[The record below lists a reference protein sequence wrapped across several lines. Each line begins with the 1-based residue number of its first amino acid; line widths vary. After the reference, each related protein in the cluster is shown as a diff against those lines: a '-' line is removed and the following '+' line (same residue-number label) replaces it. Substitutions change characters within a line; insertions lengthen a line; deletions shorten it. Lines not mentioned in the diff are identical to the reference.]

1 MSSVITDDGTVIITQ
16 VYPRGKGVGAIAEP
30 QLQHKESPIRKFL
43 RGEPKA
49 LGAVQIM
56 IGVFMFATGIVMSFD
71 HAVSVY
77 VGAPFWGG
85 ILFISS
91 GSVSVSAEKYQTRCL
106 VKAALV
112 LNILGSV
119 VAGFVFIAYCFGLL
133 LDTFHSRSELK
144 PGLNSI
150 MMILSLLEMIIT
162 ISTSGFAC
170 KELCSP
176 SQSHMLIVQHVT
188 SSQFKSQDSSD
199 NPYKALVD
207 VDETASVMTAPAE

>member
-16 VYPRGKGVGAIAEP
+16 VYPRGKGVGAITEP
-30 QLQHKESPIRKFL
+30 QSQHKESPIRKFL
-43 RGEPKA
+43 QGEPKA

-56 IGVFMFATGIVMSFD
+56 IGVFMITTGIVMSFD

-77 VGAPFWGG
+77 LGAPFWGG
-85 ILFISS
+85 VLFISS
-91 GSVSVSAEKYQTRCL
+91 GSVSVSAEKRQTRCL

-112 LNILGSV
+112 LNTLSSV
-119 VAGFVFIAYCFGLL
+119 AAGIVFIAYCFGLAF
-133 LDTFHSRSELK
+133 DSFHSSSVFK
-144 PGLNSI
+144 PGLNAI
-150 MMILSLLEMIIT
+150 LLILSLLEMIIA

-176 SQSHMLIVQHVT
+176 SQSHMIIVQHVT

-207 VDETASVMTAPAE
+207 MDETASVMTAPAE